1 VTALDEELRGIIAA
15 EGPITVERYMALCLG
30 HPVHGYYMGR
40 DPFGAAGDFTTA
52 PEISQMVG
60 ELIGLWTLEAW
71 AGMREPRPVRLVE
84 LGPGRGTLMADLL
97 RAARLRP
104 AFVDAVE
111 VDLVETSPVL
121 RERQREKL
129 AGAPVRIGWRERFSE
144 VPDGPA
150 IEIANE
156 FFDAL
161 PARQFVR
168 TDRGWCERLVG
179 LSLDGELAFGLAPA
193 PTQGLPPGG
202 RAGDVLE
209 WPGAALET
217 VNAIAARLAALG
229 GAALVIDYGYNGPG
243 TGETFQ
249 AMKRH
254 VHADPLATPGAADLT
269 VHVDFAKLAAAAKTL
284 GARIHGP
291 VGQGAFLRALGIRER
306 AARLQRRAT
315 PPQAAAIEQALVR
328 LTDPGPRG
336 MGDLFKVL
344 CISHPHLRELPGF
357 ARAPNVAESLA

>member
-1 VTALDEELRGIIAA
+1 
-15 EGPITVERYMALCLG
+15 
-30 HPVHGYYMGR
+30 
-40 DPFGAAGDFTTA
+40 
-52 PEISQMVG
+52 
-60 ELIGLWTLEAW
+60 
-71 AGMREPRPVRLVE
+71 
-84 LGPGRGTLMADLL
+84 
-97 RAARLRP
+97 
-104 AFVDAVE
+104 
-111 VDLVETSPVL
+111 
-121 RERQREKL
+121 
-129 AGAPVRIGWRERFSE
+129 
-144 VPDGPA
+144 
-150 IEIANE
+150 
-156 FFDAL
+156 
-161 PARQFVR
+161 
-168 TDRGWCERLVG
+168 
-179 LSLDGELAFGLAPA
+179 
-193 PTQGLPPGG
+193 
-202 RAGDVLE
+202 VLE

-291 VGQGAFLRALGIRER
+291 VGQGA
-306 AARLQRRAT
+306 
-315 PPQAAAIEQALVR
+315 IEQALVR